1 MKARPA
7 ENFPVTQEQMKY
19 TVNTFQTLL
28 SSHSS
33 NALDF
38 LATQEGGNFRV
49 IGTEQYRIVR
59 YDKKSTDMSSP
70 LAKWMRSTVWDANA
84 NLPVCL
90 SPPKAEKGETPPSD
104 STPLLVQDFVD
115 GTMVNVVVPAEGE
128 PFIASRS
135 QIGAT
140 GNFYSQRSFAELFA
154 DAMKEQ
160 EMTLSGIATE
170 LKKAYGANSTLHS
183 CFASFVLQHPE
194 HRIVSR
200 VDIPTLYA
208 ISMGCVSKNGS
219 VIIEE
224 ITPDCSTFKGCSVR
238 SYPVTGFKTDA
249 DTTSFMNSLQKNK
262 GWFWQGLTF
271 KSADGSRWRMRN
283 ANYMTL
289 RALRGSE
296 ALPLDRW
303 LRLRSKGLV
312 LEYLKHYSEERQTFW
327 NFEQKFRA
335 LTNEV
340 YDGYVE
346 VHKAHA
352 KKLTDFPK
360 NISPCIF
367 RLHAHYLEH
376 LKPNGES
383 VRIKDCIELINNMS
397 LLDQRRLMTPPRV
410 PPAGD
415 GPVQATT

>member
-1 MKARPA
+1 
-7 ENFPVTQEQMKY
+7 MKY
-19 TVNTFQTLL
+19 TVNSLQTLL
-28 SSHSS
+28 SNHST
-33 NALDF
+33 ATLDF
-38 LATQEGGNFRV
+38 LTSQEGGNFRV
-49 IGTEQYRIVR
+49 IGTERYRVVR
-59 YDKKSTDMSSP
+59 YDKKSTDMTSP
-70 LAKWMRSTVWDANA
+70 FAKWMRSSVWDSTA
-84 NLPVCL
+84 NLPMCV
-90 SPPKAEKGETPPSD
+90 SPPKAEKGETPPSN
-104 STPLLVQDFVD
+104 STSLLVQDFVD
-115 GTMVNVVVPAEGE
+115 GTMINVIVPAEGK

-140 GNFYSQRSFAELFA
+140 GNFYSQRSFAELFN
-154 DAMKEQ
+154 DAMKEHGT
-160 EMTLSGIATE
+160 TLTGLGSI
-170 LKKAYGANSTLHS
+170 LKSTYVNVPNAHS
-183 CFASFVLQHPE
+183 YFASFVLQHPE

-200 VDIPTLYA
+200 ANTPTLYA
-208 ISMGCVSKNGS
+208 ISTGYTCKNGS
-219 VIIEE
+219 VVVEE
-224 ITPDCSTFKGCSVR
+224 ITPESLIFNEMAVR

-249 DTTSFMNSLQKNK
+249 DLSSFMQSLLANK

-271 KSADGSRWRMRN
+271 KDTNGNRWRIRN
-283 ANYMTL
+283 TNYMTL

-312 LEYLKHYSEERQTFW
+312 MEYLKHYSEERQTFW
-327 NFEQKFRA
+327 DFEQKFRG
-335 LTNEV
+335 LTNQV

-346 VHKAHA
+346 VHKAHT

-376 LKPNGES
+376 LKPSGES

-410 PPAGD
+410 PVPVPPAGD
-415 GPVQATT
+415 EPADNEPADVAA

>member
-1 MKARPA
+1 
-7 ENFPVTQEQMKY
+7 MKY

-28 SSHSS
+28 SNHSS
-33 NALDF
+33 GTLDF
-38 LATQEGGNFRV
+38 LASQEGGNFRV
-49 IGTEQYRIVR
+49 IGSDRYRVVR
-59 YDKKSTDMSSP
+59 YDKKATDMSSP
-70 LAKWMRSTVWDANA
+70 FTKWMRSTVWDSVA
-84 NLPVCL
+84 NLPMCV
-90 SPPKAEKGETPPSD
+90 SPPKAEKGETPPSG
-104 STPLLVQDFVD
+104 STTLLVQDFVD
-115 GTMVNVVVPAEGE
+115 GTMINIVVPSEGE
-128 PFIASRS
+128 PFLASRS

-140 GNFYSQRSFAELFA
+140 GNFYSQRSFADLFE

-160 EMTLSGIATE
+160 GMTLAGIASE
-170 LKKAYGANSTLHS
+170 LKSTYGVDSSLHS

-200 VDIPTLYA
+200 ADVPTLFA
-208 ISMGCVSKNGS
+208 ISAGYVSKNGS
-219 VIIEE
+219 VTVEE
-224 ITPDCSTFKGCSVR
+224 IQSDSTLFKGCSVR

-249 DTTSFMNSLQKNK
+249 DVSSFMNSLQKNK

-271 KSADGSRWRMRN
+271 KSADGSRWRIRN

-289 RALRGSE
+289 RSLRGSE

-327 NFEQKFRA
+327 DLEQKFRA

-346 VHKAHA
+346 VHKAHT

-397 LLDQRRLMTPPRV
+397 LLDQRRLMTPPRSL
-410 PPAGD
+410 PPAAN
-415 GPVQATT
+415 GPATS

>member
-1 MKARPA
+1 LKARRRR
-7 ENFPVTQEQMKY
+7 NLPVTQKEMKY
-19 TVNTFQTLL
+19 TVNSFQTLL
-28 SSHSS
+28 SNHST
-33 NALDF
+33 NTLDF
-38 LATQEGGNFRV
+38 LASQEGGNFRV
-49 IGTEQYRIVR
+49 IGIDRYRIVR
-59 YDKKSTDMSSP
+59 YDKKATDMASP
-70 LAKWMRSTVWDANA
+70 YTKWMRSTVWDSVE
-84 NLPVCL
+84 NLPMCV
-90 SPPKAEKGETPPSD
+90 SPAKAEKGETPPSD

-115 GTMVNVVVPAEGE
+115 GTMINLVVPITGE

-140 GNFYSQRSFAELFA
+140 GNFYSQRSFAQLFE
-154 DAMKEQ
+154 DALKEQ
-160 EMTLSGIATE
+160 GMTLESIASSLTNTY
-170 LKKAYGANSTLHS
+170 AANSTLHS
-183 CFASFVLQHPE
+183 CFVSFVLQHPE

-200 VDIPTLYA
+200 TNVPTLYA
-208 ISMGCVSKNGS
+208 ISAGYTSKDGS
-219 VIIEE
+219 VVVEE
-224 ITPDCSTFKGCSVR
+224 ITHQSPLFKELALR
-238 SYPVTGFKTDA
+238 DYPVTGFKKDSDA
-249 DTTSFMNSLQKNK
+249 TSFMNSLVKNK

-271 KSADGSRWRMRN
+271 KNKDGSRWRMRN
-283 ANYMTL
+283 SNYMNL

-312 LEYLKHYSEERQTFW
+312 MEYLKHYSEERQTFW
-327 NFEQKFRA
+327 DFEQKFRT

-346 VHKAHA
+346 VHKAHT

-397 LLDQRRLMTPPRV
+397 LLDQRRLMTPPREIV
-410 PPAGD
+410 
-415 GPVQATT
+415 V

>member
-1 MKARPA
+1 
-7 ENFPVTQEQMKY
+7 MKY

-28 SSHSS
+28 SNHS
-33 NALDF
+33 NATLDF
-38 LATQEGGNFRV
+38 LSSQEGGNFRV
-49 IGTEQYRIVR
+49 IGSEHYRIVR
-59 YDKKSTDMSSP
+59 YDKKATDMSSP
-70 LAKWMRSTVWDANA
+70 LAKWMRSTVWDSTA
-84 NLPVCL
+84 NLPMCV
-90 SPPKAEKGETPPSD
+90 SPPKAEKGETPPAD

-115 GTMVNVVVPAEGE
+115 GTMINVIVPAVGE

-135 QIGAT
+135 QIGAS
-140 GNFYSQRSFAELFA
+140 GNFYSQRSFAELFG
-154 DAMKEQ
+154 DAMKENGTNLAGLAS
-160 EMTLSGIATE
+160 TLGS
-170 LKKAYGANSTLHS
+170 AYVNVPNLHS
-183 CFASFVLQHPE
+183 CFVSFVLQHPE

-200 VDIPTLYA
+200 ATTATLYA
-208 ISMGCVSKNGS
+208 ISMGYVCKNGS
-219 VIIEE
+219 VVVEE
-224 ITPDCSTFKGCSVR
+224 ITPDSFAFKDLAVR
-238 SYPVTGFKTDA
+238 GYPVAGFKTDA
-249 DTTSFMNSLQKNK
+249 DASSFMNSLQKNK

-271 KSADGSRWRMRN
+271 KDTNGNRWRMRN

-289 RALRGSE
+289 RSLRGSE

-312 LEYLKHYSEERQTFW
+312 MEYLKHYTEERQTFW
-327 NFEQKFRA
+327 GYEQKFRA

-346 VHKAHA
+346 VHKAHT

-367 RLHAHYLEH
+367 RLHAQYLEH

-397 LLDQRRLMTPPRV
+397 LIDQRRMMTPPRV
-410 PPAGD
+410 PPPGD
-415 GPVQATT
+415 EPATA